1 MPLAAALLLVVM
13 TPQDAAP
20 APPPQAAAATE
31 LKAAGPAAA
40 AIAAGQA
47 AFKKRRFR
55 AAQADFEKAV
65 AADPQ
70 SAAAAST
77 WATPTTSSASPRAG
91 MNENKEK
98 AKELFAKAYTL
109 DPAFVGRPARD
120 WRGLGAK
127 PPAKGGPFV
136 PAKIRLERTGRP
148 CGDPVESNRPAPSEA
163 PP

>member
-1 MPLAAALLLVVM
+1 MPLAAALFLAVM
-13 TPQDAAP
+13 MPQEPPRAA
-20 APPPQAAAATE
+20 E
-31 LKAAGPAAA
+31 GPAAS

-70 SAAAAST
+70 SAAAAFYLGYTCYKLGEPS
-77 WATPTTSSASPRAG
+77 RR

-109 DPAFVGRPARD
+109 DPAFAPDWGRPA
-120 WRGLGAK
+120 
-127 PPAKGGPFV
+127 PPK
-136 PAKIRLERTGRP
+136 
-148 CGDPVESNRPAPSEA
+148 
-163 PP
+163 

>member
-13 TPQDAAP
+13 TPQDAPP
-20 APPPQAAAATE
+20 APPPQAVTATE
-31 LKAAGPAAA
+31 MKADGPAAA
-40 AIAAGQA
+40 AISAGQA

-70 SAAAAST
+70 SAAAAFYLGYTFYKLGEPS
-77 WATPTTSSASPRAG
+77 RR

-109 DPAFVGRPARD
+109 DPAFSPDWGRPA
-120 WRGLGAK
+120 
-127 PPAKGGPFV
+127 PPK
-136 PAKIRLERTGRP
+136 
-148 CGDPVESNRPAPSEA
+148 
-163 PP
+163 